1 MLVTRHFLLDQLLVL
16 YISRL
21 ALPFRQ
27 SLRMTDEEQ
36 DEQFYRD
43 TESIAFP
50 KLNDHQLSLLEP
62 LGQRRLVKR
71 GDLVYKAGQRDLGL
85 TILLRGEIEAFEQ
98 RDDTE
103 QILAT
108 AHERDFI
115 GDVAML
121 QGTSALASARVTSP
135 DAEILYIPA
144 VEMRRALA
152 EIPSVSKPIVDA
164 LIMRRRRIRR
174 DREFAGMRVLASR
187 DARDGHQLDDFLD
200 KNRIPHRLVEVE
212 SEQGQALTDRFH
224 LTNRDLPVLITPGG
238 RRLRRPSLRE
248 VAREAGLLRSLAEE
262 NESEIFSD
270 LTIVGAGPAGLAAAV
285 YAASEGLNTV
295 VLESYAPGGQ
305 AGSSSLIE
313 NFFGFPTGV
322 GGGELTWLAQL
333 QAYRFGAKFSTPS
346 QALSLNYNADG
357 EYRACFETEGCSAI
371 LRAKTVLI
379 ATGADYRRLDAEGR
393 EQFENMGV
401 YYAATALE
409 GQLCRNETVV
419 VAGSGNSA
427 GQASMFLSDGAAKV
441 LLVVRGKNLK
451 MSDYLSRRVQARE
464 NIEILYQTEIRKM
477 VGGKK
482 LEQIELE
489 NTQTGERRLV
499 RTPAVFSMIGA
510 RPCTE
515 WLPAEIEHD
524 EKGFIKTGMSIASAP
539 ALQANKHQPGPL
551 ETSLPGIFAA
561 GDVRS
566 GSVKRCAAAVGEGGM
581 AIAGVQ
587 MRLAS
592 SNHS

>member
-1 MLVTRHFLLDQLLVL
+1 
-16 YISRL
+16 
-21 ALPFRQ
+21 
-27 SLRMTDEEQ
+27 MTDQEQ

-50 KLNDHQLSLLEP
+50 KLNDYQLSLLEP
-62 LGQRRLVKR
+62 LGERRVMKR
-71 GDLVYKAGQRDLGL
+71 GDMLFKAGQRDLGL
-85 TILLRGEIEAFEQ
+85 AIVLRGEIEGFET

-103 QILAT
+103 YNLAT

-115 GDVAML
+115 GDVSML
-121 QGTSALASARVTSP
+121 QGTSILGSARVTS
-135 DAEILYIPA
+135 DEAEILHIPA
-144 VEMRRALA
+144 AELRRALA
-152 EIPSVSKPIVDA
+152 EIPAVSKTIVDA
-164 LIMRRRRIRR
+164 LIMRRRRLRR

-200 KNRIPHRLVEVE
+200 KNRIPHRLIEFE
-212 SEQGQALTDRFH
+212 SEQGQALSKRFH
-224 LTNRDLPVLITPGG
+224 LTSRDLPVLITPAGA
-238 RRLRRPSLRE
+238 RLRQPSLRE

-262 NESEIFSD
+262 DENEVLCD
-270 LTIVGAGPAGLAAAV
+270 LAIVGAGPAGLAAAV
-285 YAASEGLNTV
+285 YAASEGLKTV

-313 NFFGFPTGV
+313 NFFGFPTGI

-333 QAYRFGAKFSTPS
+333 QAYRFGAKFSTPAA
-346 QALSLNYNADG
+346 ALSLQYNPDG
-357 EYRACFETEGCSAI
+357 EYRVCLETEGCGAV
-371 LRAKTVLI
+371 LRTKALLI
-379 ATGADYRRLDAEGR
+379 TTGADYRRLDAEGR
-393 EQFENMGV
+393 EQFEGVGV

-427 GQASMFLSDGAAKV
+427 GQAAMFLSDGAAKV
-441 LLVVRGKNLK
+441 LLVVRGNNIASK
-451 MSDYLSRRVQARE
+451 MSTYLSRRVEACA
-464 NIEILYQTEIRKM
+464 NIEILCNTEIRKM
-477 VGGKK
+477 SGGKK

-489 NTQTGERRLV
+489 NTKTGERRVV

-515 WLPAEIEHD
+515 WLPPEIERD
-524 EKGFIKTGMSIASAP
+524 DKGFIKTGMSVADAP
-539 ALQANKHQPGPL
+539 AWQANKHQPSPL

-587 MRLAS
+587 MRLAGS
-592 SNHS
+592 S

>member
-1 MLVTRHFLLDQLLVL
+1 V
-16 YISRL
+16 
-21 ALPFRQ
+21 
-27 SLRMTDEEQ
+27 TDEQE

-62 LGQRRLVKR
+62 LGERRLVKR

-152 EIPSVSKPIVDA
+152 EIPGVSKTIVDA

-200 KNRIPHRLVEVE
+200 KNRIPHRLVEFE
-212 SEQGQALTDRFH
+212 SEQGQALTNRFH
-224 LTNRDLPVLITPGG
+224 LTSRDLPVLITPGG

-248 VAREAGLLRSLAEE
+248 VATEAGLLRSLAQG
-262 NESEIFSD
+262 NESEILSD

-285 YAASEGLNTV
+285 YAASEGLKTV
-295 VLESYAPGGQ
+295 VLEGYAPGGQ

-346 QALSLNYNADG
+346 QALSFNYNTDG
-357 EYRACFETEGCSAI
+357 EYRACLETEGCSAT

-379 ATGADYRRLDAEGR
+379 ATGADYRRLKAEGR
-393 EQFENMGV
+393 EQFEGVGV

-409 GQLCRNETVV
+409 GQICRNETVI

-427 GQASMFLSDGAAKV
+427 GQAAMFLSDGAAKV
-441 LLVVRGKNLK
+441 LLVVRGNDISKK

-477 VGGKK
+477 FGGKK

-489 NTQTGERRLV
+489 NTKTGERRTV

-510 RPCTE
+510 KPCTD
-515 WLPAEIEHD
+515 WLPPEIERD
-524 EKGFIKTGMSIASAP
+524 DKGFIKTGSTVAEAP
-539 ALQANKHQPGPL
+539 AWRASKHQPGPL

-581 AIAGVQ
+581 AVAGVQ
-587 MRLAS
+587 MRLAAS
-592 SNHS
+592 S